1 MVSCS
6 SRPGI
11 ARSRDALR
19 AACRGI
25 GATPVAAPAAPLP
38 SRKPSP
44 LSHPPASSHPAL
56 SPRPRVAAVLRS
68 SVRGFWTPGKDRA
81 SKTRALKF
89 TLAAIVALIPANSP
103 CAHVSHSRL
112 SGSPTPV
119 VLCGSTNLNPAGETL
134 DSACSPRIGY
144 SCRGVGNR
152 SRIPCVLFEGP
163 NPAQWRNGPIAHCH
177 TQAASK
183 SWGHTTLRQKAGRA
197 AVVPIPGVRRTRT
210 APLLSRD
217 TTTAPAKSPPGPV
230 SLSATFACASRP
242 VQIDSLCSESGC
254 LRPLALLVRT
264 LRTLD
269 RQRKSPAADRGPVSR
284 QRLEANGAQ
293 RHPVSGRS
301 SFWTHPAAIRRPAVA
316 GTPPAPPQGTPQ
328 DGLAQAARPSVTPTP
343 GGPASTPATP
353 TLTSARPA
361 HRAASVRPRGPLPAS
376 PPLSKRTA
384 ALPHLR
390 SLSPLAR
397 AAMTASTRTGAPRV
411 TRATPTGKGP
421 ELDAKRLLGF
431 GERQSCST
439 VSPQLQRSTPA
450 TNRTLRTTRAHG
462 TNRPAY
468 HRPYNQ
474 VFSAGPPRIWSVD
487 DRFGSQWPCGCVI
500 GSLWRRQSGCC
511 VDASCGNGFY
521 DCQYTMADVVEY
533 VALS

>member
-1 MVSCS
+1 MASCS

-11 ARSRDALR
+11 ARSRDASR

-38 SRKPSP
+38 SRGPSP
-44 LSHPPASSHPAL
+44 LSHPPASPHPAL
-56 SPRPRVAAVLRS
+56 SPRPRVAAALRS
-68 SVRGFWTPGKDRA
+68 SVRGFWAPGKDRA
-81 SKTRALKF
+81 PKTRALKF

-103 CAHVSHSRL
+103 CARVSHSRL

-163 NPAQWRNGPIAHCH
+163 NPAQWCNGPIAHCH
-177 TQAASK
+177 AQAASTP
-183 SWGHTTLRQKAGRA
+183 WGHTTLRQKAGRE

-210 APLLSRD
+210 APLRIPRHD
-217 TTTAPAKSPPGPV
+217 NGPRQVTPGPV
-230 SLSATFACASRP
+230 SLGATFACASRP
-242 VQIDSLCSESGC
+242 VQIGSLS
-254 LRPLALLVRT
+254 LAHRN
-264 LRTLD
+264 
-269 RQRKSPAADRGPVSR
+269 SPAVPGSRHERRR
-284 QRLEANGAQ
+284 QRLGA
-293 RHPVSGRS
+293 PAPGLLP
-301 SFWTHPAAIRRPAVA
+301 FWTYPAASRRPAVA
-316 GTPPAPPQGTPQ
+316 GTPPALPQGTPQ
-328 DGLAQAARPSVTPTP
+328 DGLAHAARPSVTPTP

-361 HRAASVRPRGPLPAS
+361 HRAAPVRLRGPLPAS

-397 AAMTASTRTGAPRV
+397 AAMTASTRTGRPRV

-421 ELDAKRLLGF
+421 ELVAKRPLGS

-462 TNRPAY
+462 TNRPAH